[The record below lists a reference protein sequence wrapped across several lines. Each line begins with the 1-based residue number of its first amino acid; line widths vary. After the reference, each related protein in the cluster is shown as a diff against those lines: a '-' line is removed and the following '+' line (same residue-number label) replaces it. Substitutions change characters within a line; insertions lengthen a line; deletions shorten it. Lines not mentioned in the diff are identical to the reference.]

1 MEIIF
6 SFFLIREQTRS
17 LLQLTNQL
25 QTINLS
31 EGWIKL
37 FLYTILQSCTEFGLY
52 SPCKK
57 ASNYTF

>member
-1 MEIIF
+1 MNTVNRDTKVNELSKMEIIF

-17 LLQLTNQL
+17 LLQLINQL

-37 FLYTILQSCTEFGLY
+37 FL
-52 SPCKK
+52 
-57 ASNYTF
+57 